1 MPFIKSH
8 SNYVLKKK
16 HQDISDGTIY
26 ERDITTIGGLN
37 QFAKGQ
43 VPIYRSSNFIITVNA
58 APTPTK
64 DGGGTKWVGNDDGD
78 VWNLSNLSGMVIDD
92 KTQDD
97 TAVVLKQD
105 YYDFTDFAY
114 FGSLVELFRVS
125 LSRIIR
131 TFPGELYSYEDYPYL
146 WHDGDRLNPNE
157 HVLGLGCDETDEG
170 QKENDG
176 AYKKKYRLDN
186 PYKINIHS
194 LSRPV
199 DGEELKYFADGG
211 YKNYQIVTEEEDG
224 EGEPQDIECWVSKP
238 FLHKFE
244 GIECLNREY
253 GDYVWYTGG
262 LIKYGYGETSS
273 STIIGSIRD
282 IISDYAT
289 DRGITEEQYEEL
301 EQNFFSGAAR
311 DIYDAFDDAL
321 SNRKWFQNGT
331 TIESA
336 FTKSEFNQYIEDS
349 ENIDEESGEKYIE
362 YNGVR
367 YFKTDYNK
375 LEEYGVCDSLGC
387 FIDGVCIGDKFAD
400 IVITTSGAT
409 YKIGAWWGEN
419 WEIKYLPEGE
429 QNYHIR
435 PKKEFMQKF
444 YNGLNNFE
452 RLFVS
457 NKTTPK
463 YKAWFSVVSEN
474 DYGYT
479 RKLESFVFPTGPGG
493 YNLDYSGTNYGLYV
507 GRLSKIGN
515 FYDERFCDNIWR
527 NLTHEAIHNFDW
539 TFTRDY
545 SEGDEI
551 DFILGGERMRKLIR
565 IYGRELDEV
574 KMFADSLKSTNTITY
589 NGRGNTPDYFLT
601 DLLEQDGW
609 DVVSPIPFS
618 LSEKYLDDE
627 SKWVVNKQYEE
638 DEQLNNLINEKY
650 QLYRIFSQNASS
662 VVYPYRNDNFE
673 YQYGYFIDGYKTG
686 DNVEPPY
693 QNIIPATSVT
703 DTVKVTN
710 CGVRYRICDFY
721 DNSRFYTF
729 FDMMNEFFR
738 RLKINSRYL
747 WRKKGTIEGL
757 ESILALFGLKSKRWV
772 DSITIDAVKE
782 SLSGKVDYDTQ
793 EYTSFTTRIEEEWD
807 PTYEMYKIDRVNSTK
822 QIKYDYRSIPN
833 ETIKEMNWYFPYQG
847 LGVVARY
854 ADEGDGDEIYLSANG
869 KTPTSDTKQAARYTT
884 PSLTHDN
891 YVRRRFLY
899 PTNSPV
905 FAVDGNPYFQ
915 MDGGWRATTIWNSG
929 VTEAYNISL
938 DNDDNFVWNKKEMSP
953 HANDDAIYDDR
964 PIYKETVRDIRNV
977 TGIRDLLSIPYMQL
991 HDGSIV
997 HVRFVEN
1004 NIAIIDGKIYDV
1016 QYEYYQPA
1024 NGDSKVYKYISLL
1037 CQGKSVAIGDANIYD
1052 ILYAYDRDGNETL
1065 YDLTNKPNGFE
1076 IKAYI
1081 TDDGKFVCHGGLNG
1095 LSTIT
1100 SFGLYNDKNTEGY
1113 TNYFV
1118 LDDVEYFDRLK
1129 PIVDETSGSGTDGT
1143 NDDETNEVTNPDNI
1157 YGWRRL
1163 KQSDYEYHKVQL
1175 LRNYFKGNNPHN
1187 GNMVYDSGHE
1197 YFMHF
1202 KELFK
1207 YPIDNDLFDAR
1218 CYNDLYAEIENTIKD
1233 YGFTG
1238 LVDEN
1243 EEIKSYDNFMTKDN
1257 KIHYFGNY
1265 KKRPEQQT
1273 QAESD
1278 EQETSSDVPEP
1289 NVKEIYIYT
1298 QNPIVLSGYIT
1309 VYQAAY
1315 SGGGVTVSMYMF
1327 NENEKMVLGIDKS
1340 GKTIYDTTYTGKTG
1354 ETVDNVTNQ
1363 ILNNKRFDLKLNM
1376 HSGGTGDGIWGQ
1388 NWYSNDGQTEF
1399 KYLEDV
1405 VMHYTEQ
1412 MIPSTAI
1419 WDVKYIA
1426 QDGKLNQCS

>member
-43 VPIYRSSNFIITVNA
+43 APIYRSSNFIITVNA

-78 VWNLSNLSGMVIDD
+78 VWNLSNLSGMVVDD

-125 LSRIIR
+125 LLRIIR
-131 TFPGELYSYEDYPYL
+131 TFPGELYSYSDYPYL
-146 WHDGDRLNPNE
+146 WHDGDRLSPNE
-157 HVLGLGCDETDEG
+157 HVLGMSCADDEDSV
-170 QKENDG
+170 KDDDG

-186 PYKINIHS
+186 PYRINIHS

-199 DGEELKYFADGG
+199 DGEELKYFSDGG
-211 YKNYQIVTEEEDG
+211 YKNYQIVTEEENG
-224 EGEPQDIECWVSKP
+224 EGEPQDIESWETTIFSIGVEEGLC
-238 FLHKFE
+238 LAQKFE
-244 GIECLNREY
+244 NQI
-253 GDYVWYTGG
+253 WWTGG
-262 LIKYGYGETSS
+262 VILSGNSRID
-273 STIIGSIRD
+273 IGSISG
-282 IISDYAT
+282 IIMPYANE
-289 DRGITEEQYEEL
+289 RGIDDENLEEL
-301 EQNFFSGAAR
+301 RAKFDEDGEAWAIFK
-311 DIYDAFDDAL
+311 AFDTAL
-321 SNRKWFQNGT
+321 NDKRWYQQGNQ
-331 TIESA
+331 IASA
-336 FTKSEFNQYIEDS
+336 FTESEFNNLLDESTSED
-349 ENIDEESGEKYIE
+349 EYGKYIIIAGSH
-362 YNGVR
+362 YHNW
-367 YFKTDYNK
+367 
-375 LEEYGVCDSLGC
+375 EELTKYRPCEDLDECYLHGL
-387 FIDGVCIGDKFAD
+387 CIGDKFAD
-400 IVITTSGAT
+400 IKIETSGAT
-409 YKIGAWWGEN
+409 YQIGAWWGEN
-419 WEIKYLPEGE
+419 WEIKYLPEDDKI
-429 QNYHIR
+429 YHIR

-493 YNLDYSGTNYGLYV
+493 YNLDYSGTNYRLYV
-507 GRLSKIGN
+507 GRLSKIGS

-551 DFILGGERMRKLIR
+551 DFILGGERMRKLLR

-609 DVVSPIPFS
+609 DVVSPIPLS
-618 LSEKYLDDE
+618 LSEKYLDKDGDWQIVLNE
-627 SKWVVNKQYEE
+627 SYGEL
-638 DEQLNNLINEKY
+638 EQLQNEIDGQ

-673 YQYGYFIDGYKTG
+673 YQYGYFIDKYTAKL
-686 DNVEPPY
+686 PY
-693 QNIIPATSVT
+693 QNIIPASSVT
-703 DTVKVTN
+703 DTVRVTD

-782 SLSGKVDYDTQ
+782 KLSGKVDYDTQ

-854 ADEGDGDEIYLSANG
+854 ADEGDGKEIYLSTDG
-869 KTPTSDTKQAARYTT
+869 KTPTSDPKKAARYTT

-929 VTEAYNISL
+929 ATQAYNISL
-938 DNDDNFVWNKKEMSP
+938 DNDDNFVWNKKEMSA
-953 HANDDAIYDDR
+953 HTEGDVMYDDR

-1065 YDLTNKPNGFE
+1065 YDLTSKPNGFE

-1081 TDDGKFVCHGGLNG
+1081 TDDSKFVCHGGLNG

-1129 PIVDETSGSGTDGT
+1129 PIVDETSG
-1143 NDDETNEVTNPDNI
+1143 DETNEAINPDNI

-1175 LRNYFKGNNPHN
+1175 LKNYFKGNNPHD

-1218 CYNDLYAEIENTIKD
+1218 CFDDLYQEIEDTIKD
-1233 YGFTG
+1233 YGFSG
-1238 LVDEN
+1238 LVHDN

-1265 KKRPEQQT
+1265 KKRPNAAEQGQDA
-1273 QAESD
+1273 Q
-1278 EQETSSDVPEP
+1278 SDVPEP
-1289 NVKEIYIYT
+1289 NVSEIYVYT
-1298 QNPIVLSGYIT
+1298 QNPTVLSDYKQ

-1315 SGGGVTVSMYMF
+1315 GESGVTVDMYTF
-1327 NENEKMVLGIDKS
+1327 NQDGKMVLGVGND
-1340 GKTIYDTTYTGKTG
+1340 GETVYDATYTGKTG
-1354 ETVDNVTNQ
+1354 ATVDNVTNQ

-1376 HSGGTGDGIWGQ
+1376 HSGGNGEGIWGKD
-1388 NWYSNDGQTEF
+1388 WYSNDGQTEF

-1419 WDVKYIA
+1419 WSVGYISNN
-1426 QDGKLNQCS
+1426 DELTECK